1 MTSSASNKG
10 SRLTLDVEGMTCAS
24 CVSRVEKIIGKV
36 PGVQSAQ
43 VNLATNKATVEF
55 EGAAP
60 VDAIMQAVEK
70 GGYKIS
76 QQDIVLDV
84 QDMTCASCVGRV
96 EKALLKVPGVQKAS
110 VNLATA
116 KAHVQVAQ
124 GVKAPELIQA
134 VSKAGYP
141 ASLAEAAVTND
152 QFERAEQTY
161 ETLRKRFWLATVLAL
176 PVFILEMGGHM
187 VPAFHHWVAS
197 TIGTQNSWLIQ
208 FVF

>member
-1 MTSSASNKG
+1 MTTSASNQG

-43 VNLATNKATVEF
+43 VNLATNKATVNF

-60 VDAIMQAVEK
+60 IDAIMQAVEK
-70 GGYKIS
+70 GGYKVS

-96 EKALLKVPGVQKAS
+96 EKALLKVSGVQKAS

-116 KAHVQVAQ
+116 KARAQVVPGAK
-124 GVKAPELIQA
+124 GAGLIQA
-134 VSKAGYP
+134 VSKAAY
-141 ASLAEAAVTND
+141 AATLAEAAVTND
-152 QFERAEQTY
+152 PFDGAEQTY
-161 ETLRKRFWLATVLAL
+161 ESLRNGFWLALVLAL
-176 PVFILEMGGHM
+176 PVFILERGGHM
-187 VPAFHHWVAS
+187 VPAFH
-197 TIGTQNSWLIQ
+197 
-208 FVF
+208 